1 MQREAILLSLRTLE
15 YFTACNAWGTMDR
28 MRFKSVVNSIIALP
42 LLLVGTSA
50 AASGVDTF
58 SLRNQHPFLHV
69 YGLPPLQ
76 GARLEEQGA
85 THVGITFTAV
95 NNAEVKDTDV
105 ESIRLDG
112 ETYFAD
118 IMLRH
123 RMLDRLELGIDVP
136 FVKHSAG
143 VLDDMIANWHDLFG
157 MSNSKRTGPDNEL
170 NYFYSNDGSIEQQLS
185 ASTSGIGDVQ
195 LSAAV
200 PFVEGGGDGSRF
212 VTMRFSVK
220 LPTGDSDDLHGSGAM
235 DAALGIYAQD
245 TGRFLGKELGYLG
258 FAGIV
263 ALGDGDI
270 LPGKQKSAVPYG
282 GIAASWHATDRFA
295 ITGQLQAQGAY
306 IDSDLDELG
315 GSSIQLSA
323 GGVYHLP
330 RRGISLRL
338 ALVEDLV
345 SDATPDFAVHFAV
358 HVSGQR

>member
-1 MQREAILLSLRTLE
+1 
-15 YFTACNAWGTMDR
+15 MDR
-28 MRFKSVVNSIIALP
+28 MRLKSIVNSIITLP
-42 LLLVGTSA
+42 LLLISVPG
-50 AASGVDTF
+50 AASDVDTF
-58 SLRNQHPFLHV
+58 ALRNQHPFLHV

-76 GARLEEQGA
+76 GAKLNKQGA
-85 THVGITFTAV
+85 TDFGVTFTAV
-95 NNAEVKDTDV
+95 NNAEIKDTDI

-123 RMLDRLELGIDVP
+123 RLLDRLELGIDVP

-143 VLDDMIANWHDLFG
+143 VLDDMIASWHDLFG
-157 MSNSKRTGPDNEL
+157 ISNSKRTGPDNEL
-170 NYFYSNDGSIEQQLS
+170 NYLYSNNDSIEQQLS
-185 ASTSGIGDVQ
+185 ASASGIGDVQ

-200 PFVEGGGDGSRF
+200 PFVEGGGDGSRY

-220 LPTGDSDDLHGSGAM
+220 LPTGDSDDLHGSGAT
-235 DAALGIYAQD
+235 DVALGIYAQD

-258 FAGIV
+258 FAGIL
-263 ALGDGDI
+263 ALGDGDV

-282 GIAASWHATDRFA
+282 GIAASWHATDQFT
-295 ITGQLQAQGAY
+295 ITGQMQAQGAY
-306 IDSDLDELG
+306 IDSELDELG
-315 GSSIQLSA
+315 GSSIQLSV
-323 GGVYHLP
+323 GGVYHLS